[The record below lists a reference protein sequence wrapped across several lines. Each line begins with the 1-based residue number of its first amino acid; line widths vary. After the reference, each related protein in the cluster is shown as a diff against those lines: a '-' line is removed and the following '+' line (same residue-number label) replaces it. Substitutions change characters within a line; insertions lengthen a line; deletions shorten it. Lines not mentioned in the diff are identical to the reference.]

1 MKNNQQN
8 PRIQRINILL
18 DFPEIDFPQMFN
30 YSILSLYPNQI
41 MQGNAT
47 NSDPS
52 KEK

>member
-8 PRIQRINILL
+8 PRIQQINILL

-30 YSILSLYPNQI
+30 YSILSLYPNQT

-47 NSDPS
+47 NSDLS